1 MSTYKAIAGVT
12 NTLVNLLSDRMV
24 EPSTVT
30 AAPPDV
36 QVDQVNTA
44 RLNLY
49 LYHLSENP
57 YLKNQEIPGEGNPGA
72 YGNPSLS
79 LNLHY
84 IVTAFATTDTGVDSD
99 IIAQRVLGD
108 AMRVMHDFSLIPANL
123 LDKSGQPVLDTSLL
137 DEYEQ
142 IKVTLQPKSL
152 EEISKIWTALPRVNF
167 RRSATYE
174 ACVVQIESQQP
185 RSIGLPVRR
194 NRVYALTMQS
204 PQIQEIYLQPP
215 LLGAKIAAAQEG
227 ETLRLIGYNFNL
239 PNTTV
244 VMDAVQAAIT
254 NQLNNQM
261 DVVVPTG
268 KLQAGIH
275 SLQVLQA
282 VMLTEFQGK
291 PPVQRGGF
299 SSNAVGFQLIPKIVT
314 GPNNISGT
322 VKVTVQPA
330 VTTEQ
335 QVSLLLGDFVVPQP
349 PMAPGSPPT
358 SNLQFPLPQPPQSPI
373 PAGTYLARVRIDGA
387 ESRLQVDL
395 NPVSPTYLQY
405 IGPTVPV

>member
-24 EPSTVT
+24 ESSTVT

-36 QVDQVNTA
+36 QVDQVNTP

-49 LYHLSENP
+49 LYHLSENQ

-72 YGNPSLS
+72 YGNPPLS

-84 IVTAFATTDTGVDSD
+84 IFTAFATTDTGVDSD

-123 LDKSGQPVLDTSLL
+123 LDKGGQPILDTSLL

-174 ACVVQIESQQP
+174 ACVVQIQSQQT

-204 PQIQEIYLQPP
+204 PQIQEIFLQPP

-227 ETLRLIGYNFNL
+227 ETLRLIGVNFNL

-244 VMDAVQAAIT
+244 VMDEVPAAIS
-254 NQLNNQM
+254 NQLNSQM
-261 DVVVPTG
+261 DVAVPAG

-282 VMLTEFQGK
+282 VLLTEEKDK

-299 SSNAVGFQLIPKIVT
+299 SSNVVGFQLLPKIVT
-314 GPNNISGT
+314 GPTKVGGT
-322 VKVTVQPA
+322 VNVTVQPA
-330 VTTEQ
+330 VTTAQ

-349 PMAPGSPPT
+349 PMTPGSAPT
-358 SNLQFPLPQPPQSPI
+358 NNLAFPLPLQNPI
-373 PAGTYLARVRIDGA
+373 PAGKYLARVRIDGA
-387 ESRLQVDL
+387 ESRLQVDT
-395 NPVSPTYLQY
+395 NPASPTHLQY
-405 IGPTVPV
+405 IGPTVTV